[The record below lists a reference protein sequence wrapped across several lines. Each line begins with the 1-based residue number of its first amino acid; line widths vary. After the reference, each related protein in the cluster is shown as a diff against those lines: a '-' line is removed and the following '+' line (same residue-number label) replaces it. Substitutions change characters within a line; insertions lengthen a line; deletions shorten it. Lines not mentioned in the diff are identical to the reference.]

1 MVVRAKLARS
11 DHQIIYEGLQ
21 EYQVYFLARSK
32 LINLVSNVGD
42 TTILRNM
49 AVHTHGFY
57 HIISKAHGPSLL
69 AGLIPSTT
77 LTVSFFTAK
86 ASMVLVLGLV
96 FLQPSA
102 VSNRRSEY
110 QKRILSTLS
119 MLSTLSIYTMQ
130 VQADANKASWQAV
143 EMRPVGRQSASQVVQ
158 FR

>member
-57 HIISKAHGPSLL
+57 HIISNVVAPVVVSQNFTKALL
-69 AGLIPSTT
+69 
-77 LTVSFFTAK
+77 
-86 ASMVLVLGLV
+86 
-96 FLQPSA
+96 
-102 VSNRRSEY
+102 E
-110 QKRILSTLS
+110 
-119 MLSTLSIYTMQ
+119 
-130 VQADANKASWQAV
+130 W
-143 EMRPVGRQSASQVVQ
+143 
-158 FR
+158 